1 MARSAAL
8 LLVLVFLAASGI
20 IVFLPVQAE
29 TRTRIVPDDYPT
41 ITAAIENANN
51 GDTIFVRKGTYEGP
65 INQTLVIKK
74 KLSLIGEDANSTKI
88 NFHPALVPLVIFT
101 QTFGTYANPIKIE
114 ADDVKLSG
122 LTITSD
128 GGSISV
134 AGDAIQITGNI
145 LSMGISANGHR
156 IEITRNT
163 ITSGKIELSGSQMT
177 IAQNILWG
185 IEGIT
190 CTGSNYYIASNNI
203 TGFSISLDGSFNA
216 VYGNNIATEVN
227 LEGNVNIVA
236 RNFIA
241 EGLMFEGSFNTAC
254 GNRISSGISIVEGN
268 NNTIYANEGFSP
280 YGIVLRRV
288 ENTTFYHNNFK
299 VGYNFELRFW
309 EGVGRIIWDKCG
321 EGNYWSDYNG
331 SDLNFDGVGDTSY
344 TIRALDRNVTTLY
357 PAEGNDGMPYRVHEP
372 KITDKY
378 PLMTPFDISSV
389 TIEMPQWAT
398 MPLPSALP
406 MPEIDT
412 NSPIVTV
419 LSPENKTFPVG
430 TLSLTLNINE
440 VASWIQYSLDGQ
452 EKVTLTGNTTLAG
465 LAEGSHSLVVY
476 ASDAVGNTGVSELIY
491 FTIEAETV
499 PMTYSIGAI
508 VAGVIVT
515 SVLILYFKKR
525 KRQTDRVSD

>member
-1 MARSAAL
+1 VSKSL
-8 LLVLVFLAASGI
+8 VVLVLVFVFLTASCI
-20 IVFLPVQAE
+20 IVPLPVQAE

-41 ITAAIENANN
+41 ITAAIENSNN

-74 KLSLIGEDANSTKI
+74 KLSLIGEDASSTKI
-88 NFHPALVPLVIFT
+88 NLHPALVPLVIFT

-134 AGDAIQITGNI
+134 AGDAVQITGNI

-163 ITSGKIELSGSQMT
+163 ITSGRIELSGSQMT
-177 IAQNILWG
+177 ISQNILWG
-185 IEGIT
+185 IKGIT
-190 CTGSNYYIASNNI
+190 CAGSNYFIASNNI
-203 TGFSISLDGSFNA
+203 TGSSISLYGSFNV

-288 ENTTFYHNNFK
+288 ENTTFYHNNFE

-309 EGVGRIIWDKCG
+309 ERGVGRIIWDKCG

-331 SDLNFDGVGDTSY
+331 SDLNFDGIGDTSY

-412 NSPIVTV
+412 TSPIVTV
-419 LSPENKTFPVG
+419 LSPENRTFPVG
-430 TLSLTLNINE
+430 NLSLTFNINE
-440 VASWIQYSLDGQ
+440 LASRIQYSLDGQ

-476 ASDAVGNTGVSELIY
+476 VSDLVGNTGVSEIIY
-491 FTIEAETV
+491 FSVDVPFPTTLVIASVITV
-499 PMTYSIGAI
+499 AI
-508 VAGVIVT
+508 VGIGLLV
-515 SVLILYFKKR
+515 YFKKR
-525 KRQTDRVSD
+525 KS